1 MCLNLGMHSSR
12 REKHL
17 NDENIFHL
25 DVWRIKLTLIKHHF
39 IGVKEFKSVHK
50 RTVFL
55 IVHEYRHVIN
65 YSSFLICLFSLEYS
79 ACLISVESSSFLEAY
94 IGG

>member
-1 MCLNLGMHSSR
+1 M
-12 REKHL
+12 
-17 NDENIFHL
+17 
-25 DVWRIKLTLIKHHF
+25 KLIITKHHF

-79 ACLISVESSSFLEAY
+79 ACLISVGIILFLEAY